1 MRDQMRLMM
10 TAMPDAQAA
19 KKTHSKPVG
28 ALVAS
33 WLRRTLRRRTWA
45 TAVVAVQQ
53 AVSAPT
59 LVVLVVLVVVAAV
72 PLLCLTAQM
81 DLYGRWAPLHP

>member
-1 MRDQMRLMM
+1 MRLMM

-33 WLRRTLRRRTWA
+33 WLQRAPRRRTWA

-53 AVSAPT
+53 PVSAPT
-59 LVVLVVLVVVAAV
+59 LVVVVAVAVVVAL

-81 DLYGRWAPLHP
+81 DLCGRWAPLHPF